1 MPKYK
6 NALVNK
12 NVVETLIEEEDDD
25 DEVNEKS
32 VFMKH
37 KCPYP
42 YCLSTGTTR
51 NGTNIDG
58 KKFEGLKISKEY
70 TKNFAKF
77 LVFIIIYFFWT

>member
-37 KCPYP
+37 NCPYP
-42 YCLSTGTTR
+42 YCSSTGTTR
-51 NGTNIDG
+51 NATNING
-58 KKFEGLKISKEY
+58 KKKLK
-70 TKNFAKF
+70 
-77 LVFIIIYFFWT
+77 V